1 MNSQQELFQ
10 LTIDQKFDAWKE
22 TAGARH
28 VLRIAYV
35 IAARYARRY
44 QTTGRQVSMKL
55 IWELMRDEIEQIRLR
70 FAARGISLDR
80 FEGFALNNIFTSRV
94 ARHIVA
100 HRPEWDGM
108 FELRECNVPRAKRK
122 VLVITEALPH
132 RPPVLQPA

>member
-1 MNSQQELFQ
+1 MQAQQDLFEPG
-10 LTIDQKFDAWKE
+10 IDQKFDAWKE

-44 QTTGRQVSMKL
+44 QATGRQVSMKL
-55 IWELMRDEIEQIRLR
+55 IWELMRDEVDQIRAR
-70 FAARGISLDR
+70 FKARGIALDR

-108 FELRECNVPRAKRK
+108 FELREVNVPRTKRR
-122 VLVITEALPH
+122 VLVIDETLA
-132 RPPVLQPA
+132 A